1 MKDYLTK
8 AMGMETSKTVN
19 QKKLFLFVILPSL
32 VGSDGGTEE
41 PSTEVVLRNL
51 ALKWY

>member
-1 MKDYLTK
+1 MKDHLIK

-19 QKKLFLFVILPSL
+19 QKKMFLFVILPSL
-32 VGSDGGTEE
+32 VGSDGDTEE

-51 ALKWY
+51 AVGWY